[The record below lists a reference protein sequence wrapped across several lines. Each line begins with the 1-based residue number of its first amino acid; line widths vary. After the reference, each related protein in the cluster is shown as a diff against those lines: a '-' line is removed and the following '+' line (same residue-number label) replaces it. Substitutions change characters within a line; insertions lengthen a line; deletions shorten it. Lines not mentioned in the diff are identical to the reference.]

1 MTIKESLRYCLINDW
16 TRVEVIM
23 QLSVDLHS
31 HSGYAG
37 GVGNIQLSDIC
48 QTMAY
53 KGIDIFATGDCLYP
67 QRTNELKQELAYGR
81 DQLYALKQNDRALF
95 LLQTEVIFSVALDQ
109 YKHKIVAHHIILFP
123 DFESIHQMQKLMTQ
137 WNQKNTIGRPFIV
150 CKTQKELEDRLF
162 QIQHIHP
169 LIEIIPAHVLTPD
182 GIMGSKNKL
191 SSIKE
196 FYGAFIGHI
205 HAIETGLSAD
215 PQMLSELD
223 ELNRLTMISSSDC
236 HSHALNRVGREFTV
250 IETESVSYESIIQ
263 SIRQHKVV
271 YTAEFNPKEGRY
283 YLSGHR
289 ANKAGHEEDFYI
301 IDRDYVEKCPVCGKK
316 LTQGVIDRCKEIQKS
331 KAEHIQKFMHLI
343 PLIDVI
349 AYALNIKNI
358 NSPKVMNAYMAI
370 VRTFQTE
377 INLWQNSNQDIYSA
391 LQGKIDENIIKYIVA
406 VKKQDFSY
414 DPPGFDG
421 QYGCLKINN

>member
-1 MTIKESLRYCLINDW
+1 
-16 TRVEVIM
+16 M

-53 KGIDIFATGDCLYP
+53 KGIDVFATGDCLFP
-67 QRTNELKQELAYGR
+67 QRTLELKNELAYCR
-81 DQLYALKQNDRALF
+81 DQLFALKKNDHALF
-95 LLQTEVIFSVALDQ
+95 LLQTEVIFSVALEH
-109 YKHKIVAHHIILFP
+109 YKQKIVAHHIILFP
-123 DFESIHQMQKLMTQ
+123 DFESIHKMQDLMIQ

-150 CKTQKELEDRLF
+150 CKSQKELEDRLF
-162 QIQHIHP
+162 QIQLIHP

-191 SSIKE
+191 ASIKE
-196 FYGAFIGHI
+196 FYGNFINHI

-215 PQMLSELD
+215 PMMLSELD

-250 IETESVSYESIIQ
+250 LETEKLSYESIIQ
-263 SIRQHKVV
+263 SIRHHKVV

-289 ANKAGHEEDFYI
+289 ANKAAHSEDYFI
-301 IDRDYVEKCPVCGKK
+301 IDSEYVEKCPVCGKK
-316 LTQGVIDRCKEIQKS
+316 LTQGVLDRCKEIKKS
-331 KAEHIQKFMHLI
+331 RAEHIQSFIHLI

-349 AYALNIKNI
+349 AYALNLKNI
-358 NSPKVMNAYMAI
+358 SSPKVSNAYMSI
-370 VRTFQTE
+370 VKIFDTE
-377 INLWQNSNQDIYSA
+377 INLWQSSVEAILTA
-391 LQGKIDENIIKYIVA
+391 LENKIDARIIDHILA
-406 VKKQDFSY
+406 VKKQKFTY

-421 QYGCLKINN
+421 QYGVLKINN